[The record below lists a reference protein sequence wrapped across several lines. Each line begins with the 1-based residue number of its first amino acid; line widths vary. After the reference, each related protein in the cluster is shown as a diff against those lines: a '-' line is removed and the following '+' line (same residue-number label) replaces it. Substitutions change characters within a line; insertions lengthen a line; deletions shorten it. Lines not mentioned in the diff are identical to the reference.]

1 MKIKQLSKTEEK
13 KKSTQTNPLLLH
25 SKFNCVGFFFFFFL
39 QYLVLSNAHSWK
51 TTQHHRTKTIA
62 VHFMESWKSYM
73 IYFKFSDNLSGET
86 V

>member
-13 KKSTQTNPLLLH
+13 KSQELKLIPYYYIQSLIVLL
-25 SKFNCVGFFFFFFL
+25 FFV

-62 VHFMESWKSYM
+62 VHFTEKWKSYM
-73 IYFKFSDNLSGET
+73 TYFKFSDNLSGET